1 MEKYVYYLRVSTN
14 KQGDSG
20 LGLSAQEKT
29 CIDYINSKGGIIC
42 GKFVDVASGK
52 DCSRVEL
59 WKAIEYCKANSCT
72 LVVAKLDRLS
82 RDAEFVFHVVNTG
95 IDIYFCDLP
104 VVNTMVLGIFAS
116 VAQYERE
123 LISKRT
129 KDALAANKARGILS
143 GTANSNYRIDEES
156 KKQASRASARTR
168 NRKVVESAEFACFCR
183 ILRKVIPILNENS
196 TDEELFF
203 LNWTKYRTSFVL
215 TQYHKAEIKELMQ
228 EANRN
233 NNKLFIGIDFTNAN
247 FYQYISSRVQATF
260 NSISKYKEYK
270 NL

>member
-1 MEKYVYYLRVSTN
+1 
-14 KQGDSG
+14 
-20 LGLSAQEKT
+20 
-29 CIDYINSKGGIIC
+29 
-42 GKFVDVASGK
+42 
-52 DCSRVEL
+52 
-59 WKAIEYCKANSCT
+59 
-72 LVVAKLDRLS
+72 
-82 RDAEFVFHVVNTG
+82 
-95 IDIYFCDLP
+95 
-104 VVNTMVLGIFAS
+104 MVLGIFAS

-156 KKQASRASARTR
+156 KKQASIASARTR

-215 TQYHKAEIKELMQ
+215 SQYHKAEIKELMQ

-247 FYQYISSRVQATF
+247 FISILVAAYKLRSIQFLNTKNIITYKLKDMRILQIALITQRVT
-260 NSISKYKEYK
+260 S
-270 NL
+270 LT